1 MKQILIMALML
12 CLSGITAPLLRS
24 QTPPDALDGIPI
36 IIIREGEEEDASS
49 APKAPST
56 VRLKAYYDCV
66 SSEIVVSARN
76 AGTSIRVSVENLVS
90 GESSLFSISGNSVSY
105 LPISGTTG
113 YWLLTFTLESGVV
126 YTGHFTL

>member
-1 MKQILIMALML
+1 ML

-56 VRLKAYYDCV
+56 VRL
-66 SSEIVVSARN
+66 SI
-76 AGTSIRVSVENLVS
+76 GTEHIDDIIDDLKQA
-90 GESSLFSISGNSVSY
+90 LDQI
-105 LPISGTTG
+105 
-113 YWLLTFTLESGVV
+113 
-126 YTGHFTL
+126 